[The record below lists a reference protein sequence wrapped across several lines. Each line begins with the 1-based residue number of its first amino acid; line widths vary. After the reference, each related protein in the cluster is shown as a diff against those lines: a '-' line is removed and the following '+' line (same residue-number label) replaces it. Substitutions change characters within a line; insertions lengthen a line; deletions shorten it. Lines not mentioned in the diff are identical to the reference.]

1 MTASSSLIARSKSLP
16 STAVFT
22 RPINR
27 LAVSLGEPSQIAQ
40 MRFSTYFAL
49 SSSGATLSAS
59 NNRSRFWVL
68 SPRCARG
75 SVLGGSIGLSGSG
88 KTVSARAGTTQSRAR
103 SAVAANGRNRR
114 LMPRSLTRY
123 HGTIKTRFVG
133 AAVQDRSGA
142 SRTSALPG
150 LEAALDLVDHVD
162 PPLAADQTIIAVAA
176 AQRFQRVAD
185 FHGSGSGLRGRAG
198 CMRWQSCA
206 ETRDATGTRQHARPA
221 SRRPPRFRPDVAKS

>member
-75 SVLGGSIGLSGSG
+75 NVVGGSTGFSGSG
-88 KTVSARAGTTQSRAR
+88 GTGSANAGAMQPKARTT
-103 SAVAANGRNRR
+103 VAANGRNRR
-114 LMPRSLTRY
+114 LMPRNLTRS
-123 HGTIKTRFVG
+123 HDTIKTRFRQG
-133 AAVQDRSGA
+133 
-142 SRTSALPG
+142 SRAERGPRGSAGTSALPG
-150 LEAALDLVDHVD
+150 LEPALDLIDHVD
-162 PPLAADQTIIAVAA
+162 PPFAADQAIVAVAA
-176 AQRFQRVAD
+176 AQ
-185 FHGSGSGLRGRAG
+185 
-198 CMRWQSCA
+198 
-206 ETRDATGTRQHARPA
+206 
-221 SRRPPRFRPDVAKS
+221 